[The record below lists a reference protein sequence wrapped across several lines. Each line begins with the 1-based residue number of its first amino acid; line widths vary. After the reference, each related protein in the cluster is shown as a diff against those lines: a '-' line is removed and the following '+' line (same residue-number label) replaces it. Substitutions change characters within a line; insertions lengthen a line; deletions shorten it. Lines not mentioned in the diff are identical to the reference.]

1 MSSRRPKPGRR
12 MVLLCAA
19 VLLALAAYSALENT
33 PQEHGTV
40 EQTWTQRQSG
50 SMVEVS
56 GRVLRLLADDLQG
69 SRHQRF
75 ILELADRHTL
85 LVSHNIDLAPRVP
98 LTAGDSIRIR
108 GQFEWNQRG
117 GVLHWT
123 HSDPR
128 GQRPGGWIKWEG
140 REYR

>member
-1 MSSRRPKPGRR
+1 
-12 MVLLCAA
+12 MVLLCTA
-19 VLLALAAYSALENT
+19 VLLALVAYRAAFQLESR
-33 PQEHGTV
+33 PQEHDGTAG
-40 EQTWTQRQSG
+40 QTWTQRQSG

-56 GRVLRLLADDLQG
+56 GRVLRLLADDQQG

-98 LTAGDSIRIR
+98 LTGGDSIRVR

-123 HSDPR
+123 HRDPR